1 MSTEN
6 PWWRGGVIYQIY
18 PRSYADANRD
28 GVGDLRGIT
37 EKLDYVAS
45 LNVDAIWL
53 SPFFKSPMKDFG
65 YDVSDYR
72 DVDPTFGT
80 LDDFKALLEKAHRL
94 GIKIIIDQVISHTS
108 NEHAWFQESRQSA
121 SNPKADWYIWQDAK
135 PDGTPPNNWMSIF
148 GGTAWEWDSQRKQYF
163 MHNFLRE
170 QPDLN
175 LHNPEVQDAVL
186 GEMRFWLELG
196 VDGFRLDTAN
206 FYMHD
211 PEFRDNP
218 PRDMSNFDAGV
229 GGTADNPYFFQQH
242 VYDKDHPD
250 NFAFLARIRALLDEF
265 GITTT
270 VGEVG
275 SDDPSMAAQYTQGN
289 DKLHMAYSFDFLNDT
304 VGAAHIR
311 KTIRQME
318 NMIGD
323 GWPCWALSNHDF
335 ARVVSR
341 WKGYGG
347 DARQRALLFNLLLMT
362 LRGSVSLYQGEELG
376 LEQPILE
383 FDELVDPYDIMMYP
397 HHVGRD
403 GCRTPM
409 VWESSADNGG
419 FSSVKPW
426 LPVRDH
432 HAELAV
438 DAQIA
443 PDSVLNLTRSM
454 IHWRKHLPALVQGD
468 IQVVER
474 DDEVVEFT
482 RTHNGQTLW
491 VALNMGQSAVS
502 LQPPAGAQIIREAF
516 LSTDTESLAPLTGT
530 VWSL

>member
-1 MSTEN
+1 MTTGN

-18 PRSYADANRD
+18 PRSYFDANAD

-72 DVDPTFGT
+72 DVDPSFGT
-80 LDDFKALLEKAHRL
+80 LDDFKALLEKAHAL

-108 NEHAWFQESRQSA
+108 NEHAWFKESRSDA
-121 SNPKADWYIWQDAK
+121 TNPKADWYIWHDAK
-135 PDGTPPNNWMSIF
+135 PDGTPPTNWMSIF

-211 PEFRDNP
+211 LELRDNP
-218 PRDMSNFDAGV
+218 PRDMSTFDGSA

-250 NFAFLARIRALLDEF
+250 NIAFLGRIRELMDEF
-265 GITTT
+265 GVTTT

-275 SDDPSMAAQYTQGN
+275 SDDPKMMAQYTQT
-289 DKLHMAYSFDFLNDT
+289 DQRLHMAYSFDFLNDN

-311 KTIRQME
+311 KVINQME
-318 NMIGD
+318 GMIGD

-335 ARVVSR
+335 ARVVDR
-341 WKGYGG
+341 WSGYGG
-347 DARQRALLFNLLLMT
+347 TPVQRARLFNLLLMT

-376 LEQPILE
+376 LQQPELTLE
-383 FDELVDPYDIMMYP
+383 ELVDPYDIMMYP
-397 HHVGRD
+397 NHVGRD

-409 VWESSADNGG
+409 VWQSQSKHGG
-419 FSSVKPW
+419 FSASQPW
-426 LPVRDH
+426 LPVRDFH
-432 HAELAV
+432 QAMAV
-438 DAQIA
+438 DAQSA
-443 PDSVLNLTRSM
+443 PDSTLNLTRAL
-454 IHWRKHLPALVQGD
+454 IHWRKHQPALMHGD
-468 IQVVER
+468 IQVQER
-474 DDEVVEFT
+474 DDELLVFT
-482 RTHNGQTLW
+482 RSTDQQTLW
-491 VALNMGQSAVS
+491 VALNMGLQTVS
-502 LQPPAGAQIIREAF
+502 LSPPAGATMVRESF
-516 LSTDTESLAPLTGT
+516 LSTDEAQLAPLSATI
-530 VWSL
+530 WSL

>member
-1 MSTEN
+1 MTNEN
-6 PWWRGGVIYQIY
+6 PWWRGGVVYQIY
-18 PRSYADANRD
+18 PRSYFDANAD

-80 LDDFKALLEKAHRL
+80 LDDFKALLDKAHRL

-108 NEHAWFQESRQSA
+108 NEHAWFQESRSDHTNA
-121 SNPKADWYIWQDAK
+121 KADWYIWRDAK

-218 PRDMSNFDAGV
+218 ARDMSTFDGSA

-250 NFAFLARIRALLDEF
+250 NIAFLGRIRALMDEF
-265 GITTT
+265 GVTTT

-275 SDDPSMAAQYTQGN
+275 SDDPKIMAQYTQTN
-289 DKLHMAYSFDFLNDT
+289 QRLHMAYSFDFLNDN

-311 KTIRQME
+311 RVITQME
-318 NMIGD
+318 GMIGD

-335 ARVVSR
+335 ARVVDR
-341 WKGYGG
+341 WAGYGG
-347 DARQRALLFNLLLMT
+347 TPEQRARAFNLLLMT
-362 LRGSVSLYQGEELG
+362 LRGTVSLYQGEELG
-376 LEQPILE
+376 LEQPELT

-397 HHVGRD
+397 NHVGRD

-409 VWESSADNGG
+409 VWQADQTNAG
-419 FSSVKPW
+419 FSSEKPW
-426 LPVRDH
+426 LPVRDF
-432 HAELAV
+432 HAALAV
-438 DAQIA
+438 DAQSA
-443 PDSVLNLTRSM
+443 PDSTLNLTRAL
-454 IHWRKHLPALVQGD
+454 IHWRKHQPAVLQGD
-468 IQVVER
+468 IQVVDR
-474 DDEVVEFT
+474 DDDLLVYT
-482 RTHNGQTLW
+482 RNHADQKLW
-491 VALNMGQSAVS
+491 VAINLGTTPVS
-502 LQPPAGAQIIREAF
+502 YQAPEGATQIRESF
-516 LSTDTESLAPLTGT
+516 LSASDTELAPLTGT
-530 VWSL
+530 IWSL

>member
-1 MSTEN
+1 MTTGN

-18 PRSYADANRD
+18 PRSYFDANAD

-72 DVDPTFGT
+72 DVDPSFGT
-80 LDDFKALLEKAHRL
+80 LDDFKALLEKAHAL
-94 GIKIIIDQVISHTS
+94 DIKIIIDQVISHTS
-108 NEHAWFQESRQSA
+108 NEHAWFKESRSDA
-121 SNPKADWYIWQDAK
+121 TNPKADWYIWHDAK

-211 PEFRDNP
+211 LELRDNP
-218 PRDMSNFDAGV
+218 PRDMSTFDGSA

-250 NFAFLARIRALLDEF
+250 NIAFLARIRALMDEF
-265 GITTT
+265 GVTTT

-275 SDDPSMAAQYTQGN
+275 SDDPKMMAQYTQT
-289 DKLHMAYSFDFLNDT
+289 DQRLHMAYSFDFLNDN

-311 KTIRQME
+311 KVINQME
-318 NMIGD
+318 RMIGD

-335 ARVVSR
+335 ARVVDR
-341 WKGYGG
+341 WSGYGG
-347 DARQRALLFNLLLMT
+347 TPAQRARLFNLLLMT

-376 LEQPILE
+376 LQQPELTLE
-383 FDELVDPYDIMMYP
+383 ELVDPYDIMMYP
-397 HHVGRD
+397 NHVGRD

-409 VWESSADNGG
+409 VWQSQSEHGG
-419 FSSVKPW
+419 FSASQPW
-426 LPVRDH
+426 LPVRDFH
-432 HAELAV
+432 QAMAV
-438 DAQIA
+438 DAQSA
-443 PDSVLNLTRSM
+443 PDSTLNLTRAL
-454 IHWRKHLPALVQGD
+454 IHWRKHQPALMHGG
-468 IQVVER
+468 IQVQER
-474 DDEVVEFT
+474 DDELLVFT
-482 RTHNGQTLW
+482 RSTDQQTLW
-491 VALNMGQSAVS
+491 VALNMGQQTVS
-502 LQPPAGAQIIREAF
+502 LSPPAGATMVRESF
-516 LSTDTESLAPLTGT
+516 LSADEAQLAPLSATI
-530 VWSL
+530 WSL

>member
-1 MSTEN
+1 MTTIT
-6 PWWRGGVIYQIY
+6 PWWRGGVVYQIY
-18 PRSYADANRD
+18 PRSYFDANGD

-72 DVDPTFGT
+72 DVDPSFGT

-108 NEHAWFQESRQSA
+108 NEHAWFKESRSNA
-121 SNPKADWYIWQDAK
+121 TNPKADWYIWHDAQ

-211 PEFRDNP
+211 PQFRDNP
-218 PRDMSNFDAGV
+218 PRDMSTFDGSA

-250 NFAFLARIRALLDEF
+250 NIAFLGRIRALMDEF
-265 GITTT
+265 GVTTT

-275 SDDPSMAAQYTQGN
+275 SDDPKMMAQYTQT
-289 DKLHMAYSFDFLNDT
+289 DQRLHMAYSFDFLNEN

-311 KTIRQME
+311 RVIRQME
-318 NMIGD
+318 DIIGD

-335 ARVVSR
+335 ARVVDR
-341 WKGYGG
+341 WSGYGG
-347 DARQRALLFNLLLMT
+347 TPRQRASLFNLLLMT
-362 LRGSVSLYQGEELG
+362 LRGTVSLYQGEELG
-376 LEQPILE
+376 LQQPDLTL
-383 FDELVDPYDIMMYP
+383 DELVDPYDIMMFP
-397 HHVGRD
+397 NHVGRD

-409 VWESSADNGG
+409 VWEHQAAHGG
-419 FSSVKPW
+419 FSTTQPW
-426 LPVRDH
+426 LPVRDY
-432 HAELAV
+432 HAALAV
-438 DAQIA
+438 DAQSA
-443 PDSVLNLTRSM
+443 PDSTLNLTRAL
-454 IHWRKHLPALVQGD
+454 IHWRRHQPALTQGS
-468 IQVVER
+468 IAVEER
-474 DDEVVEFT
+474 DDDLLVFT
-482 RTHNGQTLW
+482 RHHGDQTLW
-491 VALNMGQSAVS
+491 VALNLGLEPIA
-502 LQPPAGAQIIREAF
+502 LQPPAGARIVREPF
-516 LSTDTESLAPLTGT
+516 LSGDEANLAGLSGSI
-530 VWSL
+530 WSL

>member
-1 MSTEN
+1 MSNDN
-6 PWWRGGVIYQIY
+6 PWWRGGVVYQIY
-18 PRSYADANRD
+18 PRSYLDTSGN

-72 DVDPTFGT
+72 DVDPSFGT
-80 LDDFKALLEKAHRL
+80 VEDFKALLDKAHRL

-108 NEHAWFQESRQSA
+108 SEHAWFQTSRQDA
-121 SNPKADWYIWQDAK
+121 SNAKADWYIWRDAK

-218 PRDMSNFDAGV
+218 ARDMSTFDGSA

-242 VYDKDHPD
+242 LYDKDHPD
-250 NFAFLARIRALLDEF
+250 NLAFLGRIRHLMDEF
-265 GITTT
+265 GVTTT

-275 SDDPSMAAQYTQGN
+275 SDDPTVMAEYTQGE
-289 DKLHMAYSFDFLNDT
+289 DRLHMAYSFDLLNDN

-311 KTIRQME
+311 KTITQME
-318 NMIGD
+318 GMIGD

-335 ARVVSR
+335 ARVVTR
-341 WKGYGG
+341 WQRYGG
-347 DARQRALLFNLLLMT
+347 TAEQRARLFNLLLMT

-376 LEQPILE
+376 LEQPELAFE
-383 FDELVDPYDIMMYP
+383 ELVDPYDIMMYP
-397 HHVGRD
+397 HQVGRD

-409 VWESSADNGG
+409 VWQADAPQGG
-419 FSSVKPW
+419 FSATQPW
-426 LPVRDH
+426 LPVKPQ
-432 HAELAV
+432 HAALAV
-438 DAQIA
+438 DAQAA
-443 PDSVLNLTRSM
+443 PDSTLNLTRAL
-454 IHWRKHLPALVQGD
+454 IHWRKHQPALLQGS
-468 IQVVER
+468 IAVESR
-474 DDEVVEFT
+474 DDELVVFT
-482 RTHNGQTLW
+482 REVADQRLW
-491 VALNMGQSAVS
+491 VALNMSQQAVAI
-502 LQPPAGAQIIREAF
+502 QPPAGATQIHEAF
-516 LSTDTESLAPLTGT
+516 LSQPADTLPGLSGT
-530 VWSL
+530 IWSY